1 MKEIIIPYILLMWVL
16 VSTGAIKWT
25 IKSAFWIITGGMFIL
40 VFLGILSRL
49 WAPVDLTYSSTVK
62 APHAVLSPI
71 FGEQIDQIFV
81 DHNQIVKQGEP
92 IYTLVDTTS
101 AAELAKITAA
111 ITKQEESISQM
122 ERDLERAKTSPEI
135 FKERDV
141 ESYMSQLR
149 IAHSQLDSLHAEYD
163 KTEFIQS
170 LKTVR
175 APFDGQVS
183 VVNVANGSRV
193 GNMHIYDISRKF
205 VEMRIPDQTFRY
217 VEPGQFAEF
226 YVDAYP
232 GEVFRARV
240 HSFAAGT
247 GESSISP
254 IQGPQSVRQHV
265 SANTS
270 SHGRTVILEIVEP
283 EDKYIP
289 IGSTGSA
296 WISAKKPHS
305 LLGFVDVIGAATVRL
320 HSYKSYLNAM

>member
-1 MKEIIIPYILLMWVL
+1 MKEIMIPYILLMWIL

-25 IKSAFWIITGGMFIL
+25 LKSAFWIISGGVFIL

-49 WAPVDLTYSSTVK
+49 WAPVDMTYSSTVK

-71 FGEQIDQIFV
+71 FGEHIDEIFV
-81 DHNQIVKQGEP
+81 DHNQVVKQGDT

-111 ITKQEESISQM
+111 ITKQEESIAQM

-141 ESYMSQLR
+141 ENYTSQLR
-149 IAHSQLDSLHAEYD
+149 IARSQLDSLQADY
-163 KTEFIQS
+163 KKVEFVQS
-170 LKTVR
+170 LKTVT

-205 VEMRIPDQTFRY
+205 VEMRIPNQTFRY

-240 HSFAAGT
+240 HSFTAGT
-247 GESSISP
+247 GESSVSP

-265 SANTS
+265 GANTS
-270 SHGRTVILEIVEP
+270 SHGRTVILEIIEP
-283 EDKYIP
+283 DGKYIP
-289 IGSTGSA
+289 IGATGSA

-305 LLGFVDVIGAATVRL
+305 LLGFIDVIGAATVRL

>member
-1 MKEIIIPYILLMWVL
+1 MKEIMIPYILLMWIL

-25 IKSAFWIITGGMFIL
+25 LKSAFWIISGGVFIL

-49 WAPVDLTYSSTVK
+49 WAPVDMTYSSTVK

-71 FGEQIDQIFV
+71 FGEQIDEILV
-81 DHNQIVKQGEP
+81 DHNQIVKQGDP

-111 ITKQEESISQM
+111 ITKQEESIAQM

-141 ESYMSQLR
+141 ENYTSQLR
-149 IAHSQLDSLHAEYD
+149 IARSQLDSLQADY
-163 KTEFIQS
+163 KKVEFVQS
-170 LKTVR
+170 LKTVT
-175 APFDGQVS
+175 APFDGQVA

-193 GNMHIYDISRKF
+193 GNMHIYDTSRKF

-217 VEPGQFAEF
+217 VETGQFAEF

-240 HSFAAGT
+240 HSFTAGT
-247 GESSISP
+247 GESSVSP

-265 SANTS
+265 GANTS
-270 SHGRTVILEIVEP
+270 SHGRTVILEIIEP
-283 EDKYIP
+283 DGKYIP
-289 IGSTGSA
+289 IGATGSA

-305 LLGFVDVIGAATVRL
+305 LLGFIDVIGAATVRL